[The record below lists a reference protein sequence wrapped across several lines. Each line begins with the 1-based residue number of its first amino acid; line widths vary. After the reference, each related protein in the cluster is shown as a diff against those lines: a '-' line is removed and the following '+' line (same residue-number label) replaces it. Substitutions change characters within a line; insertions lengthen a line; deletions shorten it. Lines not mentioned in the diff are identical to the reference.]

1 MPYQRYKPDFP
12 KPDSR
17 LTRSLN
23 TQLLY
28 ITHSCYDKK
37 WQSVMH
43 AHPFTEVFFV
53 VNGTGKFQVEDK
65 TFFVGKDDLIIINP
79 NIMHTE
85 FNHGKEALEYII
97 LGLDGLLFLHSG
109 QAQSDYRIYNLP
121 DHRTEILFYLKS
133 ILQELQQKK
142 EHYTEVCQDLLEIL
156 LLLLMRDTK
165 STLDCASIDKASREC
180 RFIEQYLDEHFTE
193 NITLEMLSG
202 LTYMNKYYM
211 VHAFKKYKGIS
222 PINYLISRRLSEAR
236 HLLETTDYPIAK
248 IAQAAGFSSQS
259 YFSQVFRKE
268 LNITPAQYRKQADG
282 RS

>member
-1 MPYQRYKPDFP
+1 
-12 KPDSR
+12 
-17 LTRSLN
+17 
-23 TQLLY
+23 
-28 ITHSCYDKK
+28 
-37 WQSVMH
+37 MH

-97 LGLDGLLFLHSG
+97 LGLDGLLFLHNER
-109 QAQSDYRIYNLP
+109 QQNEYRIYNLP
-121 DHRTEILFYLKS
+121 NHRTEILFYLKA

-142 EHYTEVCQDLLEIL
+142 DNYTEICQDLLEIL

-165 STLDCASIDKASREC
+165 STLDSASIDKASREC
-180 RFIEQYLDEHFTE
+180 RFIEQYLDEHFAE

-222 PINYLISRRLSEAR
+222 PINYLISRRLNEAM

-268 LNITPAQYRKQADG
+268 LSVTPAQYRRG
-282 RS
+282 LRS